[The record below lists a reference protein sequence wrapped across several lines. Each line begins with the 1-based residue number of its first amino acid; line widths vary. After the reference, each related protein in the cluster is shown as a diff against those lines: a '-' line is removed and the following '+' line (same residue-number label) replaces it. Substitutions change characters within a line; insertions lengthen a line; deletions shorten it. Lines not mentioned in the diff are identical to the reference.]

1 MAASRFDRPTYVNKI
16 MNQATQPSEC
26 VQLPFVKNNNT
37 DKQPPHFSK
46 QKSVTER
53 QLFKPFGKAV
63 DVVQNKNIT
72 TYGEDVFIEYNPM
85 VFLGKQGLVRADAY
99 LKNVMQSYKK
109 NQPVTEIIVLKSE
122 FTATDVE
129 RDYSYLKNISDP
141 PKQDKSTEHW
151 DWWGDDNINDKINA
165 QYTVCTGIVSPDQCN
180 ATGVT
185 HNSGVPFCS
194 QKGMGLEFSV
204 SGNEYDQT
212 NTINPVPKYK
222 LSIAELIPEVLDKLQ
237 IANNLIRDIA
247 SLNPKTL
254 ESVKFR
260 TLPTNTGV
268 NASGGRFAP
277 VRRNIENNADR
288 LNNDRL
294 NHADFDDNFSIRISN
309 FSNPDDLTTYAI
321 KDILYEYMGDIKF
334 KVSIPRNKETNKNK
348 DFAFINFISEADL
361 HKAFELLSAQRIFMD
376 SAIL

>member
-1 MAASRFDRPTYVNKI
+1 MATSRFDRPTYAKKI
-16 MNQATQPSEC
+16 MNQAIQPIEC
-26 VQLPFVKNNNT
+26 IQSPSVKNNNSGQ
-37 DKQPPHFSK
+37 QPHHFSTP
-46 QKSVTER
+46 KSVSER
-53 QLFKPFGKAV
+53 HEFKPFGKAI

-85 VFLGKQGLVRADAY
+85 VFLGKQGLCRADAY
-99 LKNVMQSYKK
+99 LKNVIHSYAK
-109 NQPVTEIIVLKSE
+109 NIPVTEIIVLKSE

-129 RDYSYLKNISDP
+129 RDYSYLKNISEPTNQDNS
-141 PKQDKSTEHW
+141 KDKRQDKSTEHW

-165 QYTVCTGIVSPDQCN
+165 QYND
-180 ATGVT
+180 
-185 HNSGVPFCS
+185 
-194 QKGMGLEFSV
+194 
-204 SGNEYDQT
+204 YDHGT
-212 NTINPVPKYK
+212 NTINPEPKYK
-222 LSIAELIPEVLDKLQ
+222 LSIAELIPEVLEKLQ
-237 IANNLIRDIA
+237 IANKLIRDMA

-260 TLPTNTGV
+260 TLPANTGG
-268 NASGGRFAP
+268 NSSGGRFAP
-277 VRRNIENNADR
+277 VRRNIENNTDR
-288 LNNDRL
+288 LHNDRL

-334 KVSIPRNKETNKNK
+334 KVSIPRNKETNQNK

-376 SAIL
+376 SAILYVEVSNRRNGY